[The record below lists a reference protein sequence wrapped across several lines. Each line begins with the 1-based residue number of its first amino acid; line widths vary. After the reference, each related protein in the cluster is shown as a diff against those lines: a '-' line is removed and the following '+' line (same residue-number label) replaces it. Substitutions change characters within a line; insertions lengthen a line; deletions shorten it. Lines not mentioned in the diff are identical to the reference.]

1 MATVTWDGSASTD
14 YNTAANWSTGS
25 VPVTNDDVVFDSTS
39 DSGNNCIISGTFP
52 ADGGD
57 LNSLTISSTFTK
69 EIQTG
74 ATSEINLEG
83 IVSINK
89 AGCLKPTHALTFDFN
104 AAPSVTVYDG
114 TGSSYAQKA
123 FVNFGTGMT
132 TSAFDSETAR
142 AFTTFNFGSQTF
154 TMVDGVY
161 PNIEFTG
168 TLHAKSVYSASALT
182 LFNTYGS
189 VDILDFNGGAVTA
202 PTQNVYDYAKEFYF
216 EKGFTS
222 IGSTF
227 NFGHT
232 TTRFSTYRSS
242 GTGSVSFPTTGE
254 HNFVNAAND
263 FYAQFNKVII
273 DQNDSASNYWLLG
286 AGNTLECNE
295 LIIKDGGR
303 FYGPSE
309 NTRAATI
316 RSVKRPIIQGDWNFR
331 QIADGVYE
339 SVGDS
344 SNTSVYHGGTG
355 RQTLTKNSVLYG
367 DGMNPVGMLALGPAG
382 RVLAVNSGATGLEWA
397 TGGTGPT
404 GPAGPAGPAG
414 PSGPTGPT
422 GSGGPTGPSGP
433 TGPNGP
439 TGPTGP
445 TGPAGAT
452 GFNTY
457 TPFTYQRDG
466 IAASALD
473 LRTLAASASSS
484 NIGGYPMPSDGTVKA
499 ISILSAGT
507 EITADANDQT
517 FRIRVNGASSTGSDA
532 NDWTFTRNDMTNT
545 HGYHYTY
552 TKTGADVELSFSE
565 GDVLQL
571 RRNAGSLT
579 FGDLTGIVYV
589 LFS

>member
-1 MATVTWDGSASTD
+1 MATVTWDGSASTA

-39 DSGNNCIISGTFP
+39 DSGNHCIISGTFP

-89 AGCLKPTHALTFDFN
+89 AGCLKPSHALTFDFN

-142 AFTTFNFGSQTF
+142 AFTTFNFGSQAF

-222 IGSTF
+222 IGNTF

-242 GTGSVSFPTTGE
+242 GTGSVVFPTTGE
-254 HNFVNAAND
+254 LNSAAFGNDTTND

-273 DQNDSASNYWLLG
+273 DQNDSASNYWLLS

-316 RSVKRPIIQGDWNFR
+316 RSVKRPTIQGDWNFR

-367 DGMNPVGMLALGPAG
+367 DGMNQVGLLALGTG
-382 RVLAVNSGATGLEWA
+382 SEQLRVNSGATGLEW
-397 TGGTGPT
+397 
-404 GPAGPAGPAG
+404 
-414 PSGPTGPT
+414 
-422 GSGGPTGPSGP
+422 GS
-433 TGPNGP
+433 
-439 TGPTGP
+439 
-445 TGPAGAT
+445 A
-452 GFNTY
+452 FNTY
-457 TPFTYQRDG
+457 SPLVYQRDSLG
-466 IAASALD
+466 SSAVD
-473 LRTLAASASSS
+473 LRTVAAAASSS
-484 NIGGYPMPSDGTVKA
+484 NIGGYPLPAAGVVKA
-499 ISILSAGT
+499 ITIMSTGT
-507 EITADANDQT
+507 EITADANNQT
-517 FRIRVNGASSTGSDA
+517 FRIRVNGASSVGSDA

-552 TKTGADVELSFSE
+552 TKTGTDVELSFSA

-571 RRNAGSLT
+571 KRSAGSLT
-579 FGDLTGIVYV
+579 FGDMLAIVYV
-589 LFS
+589 LFT